1 MTNAGFFFIG
11 VLVGVLAGSIFAMT
25 NDSKFMRKMK
35 EYFSKK

>member
-1 MTNAGFFFIG
+1 MTNVGLFFIG
-11 VLVGVLAGSIFAMT
+11 FLVGALAGSIFTMI